1 MIQIDFDQIQADF
14 PHYLEQ
20 VARGE
25 SFVVTRNNEPI
36 AELRPVTR
44 PPKTRRPLGLGQGL
58 GEILPSFFE
67 PLPDDVLN
75 SFGGE
80 ES

>member
-1 MIQIDFDQIQADF
+1 MIQIDIDQIQADF
-14 PHYLEQ
+14 PRYLEQ

-36 AELRPVTR
+36 AELRPVIGSQKI
-44 PPKTRRPLGLGQGL
+44 PRPLGLGQGL
-58 GEILPSFFE
+58 GEICPSFFE
-67 PLPDDVLN
+67 PLPDDVLS